1 MERSGIGLSTGL
13 SRVVILSLVV
23 WSVNGCCPPGM
34 PPLMPPFENE
44 FPEDSRLRV

>member
-1 MERSGIGLSTGL
+1 MERSGIGPSTRQ

-23 WSVNGCCPPGM
+23 WTVNGCCPPG
-34 PPLMPPFENE
+34 MPPFENE